1 MLAHATN
8 LYMDLAYNK
17 DPNEPGY
24 YWASFIDD
32 RSTFT
37 YQPFGRR
44 SRSGHPPPRWPV
56 PAEIEPRR
64 RSSHC
69 AALRVWRPCV
79 SIAFERDLQVIAAEA
94 PLNPSTTAARHPGI
108 TLPEKAQRTLIVAA
122 LPIAP
127 AKPPAATLIRAA
139 LPALTVRWVFA
150 EVTCAVFLPTAVLM
164 R

>member
-1 MLAHATN
+1 MSRAT
-8 LYMDLAYNK
+8 
-17 DPNEPGY
+17 
-24 YWASFIDD
+24 
-32 RSTFT
+32 T
-37 YQPFGRR
+37 GRR
-44 SRSGHPPPRWPV
+44 SSTTAARSPTSRSAAGLEAAIPPPPWPV

-122 LPIAP
+122 LPSAP
-127 AKPPAATLIRAA
+127 AKPPAATLIRAV
-139 LPALTVRWVFA
+139 LPALIVRWVFA